1 MKTISNLNTCI
12 DKYLKTHKPFQAG
25 DIISIESKLY
35 IIKKGSGSCDNCD
48 LNSPLPTVSC
58 SLWKVL
64 NSKYHGEG
72 LICSEML
79 PHLIFKELKEGL

>member
-1 MKTISNLNTCI
+1 MKTIPNLNTCV

-25 DIISIESKLY
+25 DIISIKSKLY

-48 LNSPLPTVSC
+48 LNSQSTASC
-58 SLWKVL
+58 LLWRVL
-64 NSKYHGEG
+64 NSKYRGEG

>member
-1 MKTISNLNTCI
+1 MKTIPNLNTCI
-12 DKYLKTHKPFQAG
+12 DKYLKTHKPFQSG

-35 IIKKGSGSCDNCD
+35 VIKKGKDSCDSCD
-48 LNSPLPTVSC
+48 LSSLSKAPC

-64 NSKYHGEG
+64 NSKYRGKG

-79 PHLIFKELKEGL
+79 PHLIVKELKGGL

>member
-1 MKTISNLNTCI
+1 MKTIPNLNTCI

-35 IIKKGSGSCDNCD
+35 IIEKGNDSCDSCD
-48 LNSPLPTVSC
+48 LNSLSKASC
-58 SLWKVL
+58 SLWKLL
-64 NSKYHGEG
+64 NNKYKNKG

-79 PHLIFKELKEGL
+79 PHCVFKELKGGL

>member
-1 MKTISNLNTCI
+1 MKTIPNLNTCI

-48 LNSPLPTVSC
+48 LNSQSTVSC

-64 NSKYHGEG
+64 NSKYYGEG